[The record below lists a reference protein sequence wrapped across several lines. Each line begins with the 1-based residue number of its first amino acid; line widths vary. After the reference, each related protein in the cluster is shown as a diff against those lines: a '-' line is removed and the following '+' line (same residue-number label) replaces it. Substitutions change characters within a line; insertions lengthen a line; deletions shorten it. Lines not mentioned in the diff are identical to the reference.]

1 MRNGMKK
8 AAALLIAA
16 LLFLAALPASMEGQ
30 EQYSQNVIPGISLTS
45 ILPGDTPVA
54 TYVFHNGGVEHARQ
68 SVKDGETLYE
78 PAAPAA
84 PAGSVFAGWFTDAGE
99 QFTSFGVQTVTQT
112 QTINL
117 YAHFDTQ
124 YYVNF
129 YTPDG
134 SILKHVETV
143 TTSGPHVFSH
153 VTYEAGPTSSV
164 TGWADVANGTTDVS
178 KA

>member
-54 TYVFHNGGVEHARQ
+54 TYVFHNDGVEYARQ
-68 SVKDGETLYE
+68 SVKNGETLYE

-84 PAGSVFAGWFTDAGE
+84 SAGSVFAGWFTDAGE
-99 QFTSFGVQTVTQT
+99 QFTSFGAQTVTQT

-117 YAHFDTQ
+117 YARFATQ

-134 SILKHVETV
+134 SVLKHVETV
-143 TTSGPHVFSH
+143 SDRGPHDFSK
-153 VTYEAGPTSSV
+153 VSYDVSQTSRV
-164 TGWADVANGTTDVS
+164 TGWAYEKN
-178 KA
+178 